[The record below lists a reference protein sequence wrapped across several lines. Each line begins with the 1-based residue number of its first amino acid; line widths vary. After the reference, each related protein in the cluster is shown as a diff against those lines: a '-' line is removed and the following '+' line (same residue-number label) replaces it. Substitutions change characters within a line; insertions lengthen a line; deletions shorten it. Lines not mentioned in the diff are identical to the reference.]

1 MIARSKLRKQFS
13 EVEIMSQGRPLWQWS
28 ACDLVAGIRKKE
40 FGCREVLTSVLERMQ
55 AKNPDLNAVV
65 IDLSDQA
72 LEQAQK
78 ADDMVQSGVQ
88 LGPLHGVPMTVK
100 VNVDVKGQPNT
111 NGLKALAN
119 FIAPDDAAVV
129 RNLKKAGAIIFGIT
143 NTPEFSMRMMTDNP
157 LYGLTKNPWNEEF
170 TCGGSSGGAAA
181 SVSAGIGPIAHG
193 NDIGGSL
200 RIPAFCCG
208 VSAIRPTLG
217 RVPAYNPSQ
226 IDERAPAAQLFS
238 VQGPIAREVR
248 DVRLTLAAMAQRDVR
263 DPWWVP
269 APLEGPA
276 MVKPVKVAVTKSP
289 AGYAPHP
296 VIADAI
302 DAAVNYLADAGYAV
316 EAVEA
321 PFSDELT
328 ELWKSLIFSEM
339 RLLLGD
345 SINEYGSDAIQSFL
359 NDCYET
365 TQFLDKRGYMRALMA
380 RTRILRKWLLFLEDY
395 PLVLT
400 PLLLK
405 PSFKVDEDIEGGEK
419 GLELMSALQPS
430 FSINALG
437 LPSAAVPMGLNEGV
451 PYGLQIVGQ
460 RFREDMCLDAA
471 ESIERQVGI
480 LVKQLW
486 NEA

>member
-1 MIARSKLRKQFS
+1 MDQN
-13 EVEIMSQGRPLWQWS
+13 EPLWQWS
-28 ACDLVAGIRKKE
+28 ACDLAAGIRDGE
-40 FGCREVLTSVLERMQ
+40 FSCREAVNSVLERMR

-65 IDLSDQA
+65 IDLSEQA
-72 LEQAQK
+72 IAQAQK
-78 ADDMVQSGVQ
+78 ADDMVKSGVQ

-100 VNVDVKGQPNT
+100 VNVDMKGQPNT

-157 LYGLTKNPWNEEF
+157 LYGLTKNPWHADF
-170 TCGGSSGGAAA
+170 TCGGSSGGSAS

-226 IDERAPAAQLFS
+226 IDERAMGAQLFS

-276 MVKPVKVAVTKSP
+276 PVKPIKVAVTKSP
-289 AGYAPHP
+289 AGNTPHS
-296 VIADAI
+296 VIAEAI
-302 DAAVNYLADAGYAV
+302 DSAAKYLADAGYVV
-316 EAVEA
+316 EAVKA
-321 PFSDELT
+321 PFSEELS

-339 RLLLGD
+339 RLLLGH
-345 SINEYGSDAIQSFL
+345 SISEYGSDAIQSFL
-359 NDCYET
+359 NDCYEST
-365 TQFLDKRGYMRALMA
+365 RFLDNKGYMRALMA

-405 PSFKVDEDIEGGEK
+405 PSFKVDEDLAGGEK
-419 GLELMSALQPS
+419 GVELMSALEPS

-437 LPSAAVPMGLNEGV
+437 LPSAAVPMGLHAGV
-451 PYGLQIVGQ
+451 PHGLQIVGQ

-471 ESIERQVGI
+471 EVIERRVGI
-480 LVKQLW
+480 LSHQLW
-486 NEA
+486 EML

>member
-1 MIARSKLRKQFS
+1 MKQD
-13 EVEIMSQGRPLWQWS
+13 RPLWQWS
-28 ACDLVAGIRKKE
+28 ACDLAAGIRKRDFSCE
-40 FGCREVLTSVLERMQ
+40 EALTSVLERMQ
-55 AKNPDLNAVV
+55 SENPDLNAVV
-65 IDLSDQA
+65 IDLSEQA
-72 LEQAQK
+72 LAQARK

-88 LGPLHGVPMTVK
+88 LGPLHGVPMTIK
-100 VNVDVKGQPNT
+100 VNVDVKGQPNS

-119 FIAPDDAAVV
+119 FIAPDDAPVV
-129 RNLKKAGAIIFGIT
+129 RNLKQAGAIIFGIT

-157 LYGLTKNPWNEEF
+157 LYGLTKNPWNAEF
-170 TCGGSSGGAAA
+170 TCGGSSGGAAS

-226 IDERAPAAQLFS
+226 VDERPPAAQLFS

-276 MVKPVKVAVTKSP
+276 LVKPIKVAVTKSP
-289 AGYAPHP
+289 VGNTPHP
-296 VIADAI
+296 VIVEAI
-302 DAAVNYLADAGYAV
+302 DTAAKYLADAGYAV

-321 PFSDELT
+321 PFSEELS

-345 SINEYGSDAIQSFL
+345 SISEYGSDAIQSFL
-359 NDCYET
+359 NSCYEA
-365 TQFLDKRGYMRALMA
+365 TQFLDKKGYMRALMT
-380 RTRILRKWLLFLEDY
+380 RTSILREWLLFLEDY
-395 PLVLT
+395 PLVLA

-405 PSFKVDEDIEGGEK
+405 PSFKVDEDLKGGEK
-419 GLELMSALQPS
+419 GLEVVSSLLPS
-430 FSINALG
+430 YSINAMG
-437 LPSAAVPMGLNEGV
+437 LPSAAVPMGLHEGV
-451 PYGLQIVGQ
+451 PYGLQIICQ

-471 ESIERQVGI
+471 EVIERHIGI
-480 LVKQLW
+480 VSHRLW
-486 NEA
+486 QRTDSI